1 MTLQEKN
8 ERRAKILQGL
18 EKAYQKML
26 EFKRQKNSVL
36 VVTRDKKVVHL
47 KP

>member
-1 MTLQEKN
+1 MDENGNIDVIKLQK
-8 ERRAKILQGL
+8 GL

-26 EFKRQKNSVL
+26 EFKRRMNSV
-36 VVTRDKKVVHL
+36 VVVMKDGKIVKI